1 MKAPDLPNRFLVR
14 QQKLRSVLEK
24 RGIQS
29 LVVSNLTNVYYLTG
43 FRGSAGLCA
52 LRTGGAAL
60 FVDPRY
66 TLQAHEQAQGV
77 EVHEHRGQ
85 LLQRAG
91 KWLEGA
97 RTVGYDDHY
106 VTCAG
111 FRELEAALPKRCA
124 LRPVGG
130 LVEEL
135 RIVKDPTEIG
145 FIREAARL
153 TSTVF
158 AEVTKQLRPGLR
170 ESDLA
175 AEIDYRLR
183 KQGAEGVA
191 FETIVASGARSAF
204 PHARPSS
211 KLLKKNELVIF
222 DLGAII
228 SGYAADM
235 TRTVFLG
242 RPDQRVKRL
251 YNAVLDA
258 QRHATARI
266 AAGRRAGAV
275 DAAARRELARRGLGR
290 HFTHS
295 TGHGVGL
302 DIHER
307 PRLAKGERTPLPAGC
322 VVAVEPGI
330 YLEGLGGIRI
340 EDTVLVKE
348 GGSEVLTSAPKDDW
362 IITIA
367 AGLETR

>member
-1 MKAPDLPNRFLVR
+1 LAR
-14 QQKLRSVLEK
+14 QQRLRSVLEK
-24 RGIQS
+24 QGTQS
-29 LVVSNLTNVYYLTG
+29 IVVSNLTNVYYLTG

-52 LRTGGAAL
+52 LGTDRAML

-77 EVHEHRGQ
+77 EVHEHRGRLIQ
-85 LLQRAG
+85 GAA
-91 KWLEGA
+91 KWLEAARA
-97 RTVGYDDHY
+97 RTVGYDDRY
-106 VTCAG
+106 LTCAG

-135 RIVKDPTEIG
+135 RAVKDPTEVG
-145 FIREAARL
+145 YIREAARL

-158 AEVTKQLRPGLR
+158 EEVSKHLRPGLR

-175 AEIDYRLR
+175 AEIEYRLR
-183 KQGAEGVA
+183 KQRAEGVA

-258 QRHATARI
+258 QRHATAKI
-266 AAGRRAGAV
+266 TAGRRAGAV
-275 DAAARRELARRGLGR
+275 DSAARRELARRGLGR
-290 HFTHS
+290 YFTHS

-302 DIHER
+302 DIHEQ
-307 PRLAKGERTPLPAGC
+307 PRLAKGERTLLPAGC
-322 VVAVEPGI
+322 VVTVEPGI

-340 EDTVLVKE
+340 EDTVLVNE

-362 IITIA
+362 IIP
-367 AGLETR
+367 

>member
-1 MKAPDLPNRFLVR
+1 MKAPDLPNRFLAR

-24 RGIQS
+24 HGIQS

-43 FRGSAGLCA
+43 FRGSAGLFA
-52 LRTGGAAL
+52 LGTGGAAL

-77 EVHEHRGQ
+77 EVHEHRGR
-85 LLQRAG
+85 LLQGAG
-91 KWLEGA
+91 KWLEGGRA
-97 RTVGYDDHY
+97 RRVGYDDHY
-106 VTCAG
+106 LTCAG

-135 RIVKDPTEIG
+135 RVVKDPTEVG
-145 FIREAARL
+145 YIREAARL

-158 AEVTKQLRPGLR
+158 EEVAERLRPGLR

-175 AEIDYRLR
+175 AEIEYRLR

-191 FETIVASGARSAF
+191 FETIVASGPRSAF

-266 AAGRRAGAV
+266 VAGRRAGAI

-290 HFTHS
+290 YFTHS

-322 VVAVEPGI
+322 VVTVEPGV

-340 EDTVLVKE
+340 EDTVLVNE

-362 IITIA
+362 IIS
-367 AGLETR
+367 